1 MDIVSYQN
9 QLFLNNEGRK
19 IVGGRVVFLDP
30 DSTNKIDVYT
40 YNANDYAK
48 KKKKRKEFL
57 IWKN

>member
-30 DSTNKIDVYT
+30 DSKNKIDVYT
-40 YNANDYAK
+40 YKAHDDAYVIAEN
-48 KKKKRKEFL
+48 
-57 IWKN
+57 